1 MTLRPLARSPGP
13 RPARPPRPV
22 TAFDATLRELAND
35 LLETMRAAPGI
46 GITAPHIGVPLR
58 VVVLELDARE
68 GAQTYVNP
76 EIEWA
81 SPEMILHREGSVS
94 MPGVNDEVQR
104 HARVRIS
111 YQDIDGNMHSE
122 ESDALRAVCHQH
134 EIDQLDGMF
143 WIQRLSRLKRERLV
157 KRFEKMSRGGAV
169 RQRSDLCEVAPPVR
183 YGEVKPA

>member
-1 MTLRPLARSPGP
+1 MTIRPIVRYPDRRLAM
-13 RPARPPRPV
+13 PARPV
-22 TAFDATLRELAND
+22 TAFDDALRELATD
-35 LLETMRAAPGI
+35 LLETMRDAPGI

-58 VVVLELDARE
+58 VVVLELNAKD

-76 EIEWA
+76 EVEWA

-104 HARVRIS
+104 HARLRIS
-111 YQDIDGNMHSE
+111 YQDLDGNMRSE